1 MRSHP
6 ESSEQITKGR
16 NNSTEMTNT
25 NDRVLEVVPNRY
37 EHNNVE
43 GNRKSVMFIS
53 MHYATATW
61 RPNEIL
67 RWQSTTAA
75 NMTITAS
82 SRNNRGD
89 VITVAMSTIQNTCRN
104 CSFLSLFNY
113 AVTTTEAMYRWRNFA
128 GEEGYVTHAW
138 QWVLP
143 AITHVTTLTRI
154 GSVTH
159 IPTARGSGTTT
170 WSKPPWAM
178 TATAYRQS
186 KNLQH
191 HCHPENSSSLDTVRG
206 QLCRW
211 GDQAMAWTSQGSIPV
226 GGMSFALLK
235 HAQTGSAAHPVS
247 PVLST
252 GGSFPRKYVII
263 YLRLVQSLRVSG
275 AIPPFPPN
283 WPQGAHKDKS
293 SFCLLLES
301 KLCQHAGYPNSK
313 SVRQSSTSY
322 SSPRLLASKTP
333 IMA

>member
-1 MRSHP
+1 VGKEESRAMRSHP

-113 AVTTTEAMYRWRNFA
+113 AVTTTEAMYR
-128 GEEGYVTHAW
+128 
-138 QWVLP
+138 
-143 AITHVTTLTRI
+143 
-154 GSVTH
+154 
-159 IPTARGSGTTT
+159 
-170 WSKPPWAM
+170 
-178 TATAYRQS
+178 
-186 KNLQH
+186 
-191 HCHPENSSSLDTVRG
+191 
-206 QLCRW
+206 
-211 GDQAMAWTSQGSIPV
+211 
-226 GGMSFALLK
+226 
-235 HAQTGSAAHPVS
+235 
-247 PVLST
+247 
-252 GGSFPRKYVII
+252 
-263 YLRLVQSLRVSG
+263 
-275 AIPPFPPN
+275 
-283 WPQGAHKDKS
+283 
-293 SFCLLLES
+293 
-301 KLCQHAGYPNSK
+301 
-313 SVRQSSTSY
+313 
-322 SSPRLLASKTP
+322 
-333 IMA
+333 